1 MSVRILYYV
10 FCGLLCIVTC
20 SAEENNAAEINCILD
35 KYEKLQG
42 NNMNYSFKCNVVL
55 CGDTKVG
62 KSSILNK
69 WKKNIFD
76 EKIESTTLPQI
87 DYVVDLNQK
96 DSNNVIKL
104 FLNDTCIH
112 KNLNNGQISNS
123 DVIVFVYDITNQESF
138 DNITQWL
145 LDVQNIRRGYKEK
158 DIPFFLVG
166 NKCDLNDHRKV
177 AKEKG
182 NNFAQ
187 EHNMRFI
194 EVSAKD
200 GTNIEYLFKK
210 MADELYNNN
219 LDSDTIQ
226 CGEVLNYY
234 DTITE
239 KTQDNKESKHCCPC
253 CYEKDK

>member
-20 SAEENNAAEINCILD
+20 SAEENNAAKTNCILN
-35 KYEKLQG
+35 KYDKLQG
-42 NNMNYSFKCNVVL
+42 STVNYSFKCNVVL
-55 CGDTKVG
+55 CGDTNVG

-69 WKKNIFD
+69 WKKDIFE

-87 DYVVDLNQK
+87 DYVVDLNRK

-104 FLNDTCIH
+104 CLHDTCTY
-112 KNLNNGQISNS
+112 KDFNTNPISNS

-138 DNITQWL
+138 DHITQWL
-145 LDVQNIRRGYKEK
+145 LDVQNIRREYEEK
-158 DIPFFLVG
+158 DIHFFLVG

-177 AKEKG
+177 AKETG

-187 EHNMRFI
+187 AHNMRFI

-210 MADELYNNN
+210 MADELYNNY
-219 LDSDTIQ
+219 LDSGNIPR
-226 CGEVLNYY
+226 GEVLNCY

-253 CYEKDK
+253 YEEDE